1 MTTIGGVVASNRET
15 QAKRF
20 IRGVG
25 LEVGALDA
33 PYPVDPAQAT
43 VRYVDRFPKA
53 ELLRHYPELLPRA
66 DLIREPD
73 IIDDG
78 EQLGLIPKD
87 SQDFVIASHFLEH
100 CENPLATLRNFAR
113 VLKPGGHLAL
123 AIPNTANPQSCDHG
137 RVLTAFAHLERDDV
151 EGPEVSRDHHYWE
164 WVTYAGK
171 MTGAVAEAEKT
182 KLMAMRY
189 SIHFHCWVADTF
201 MAFLH
206 QAIARDR
213 LAFEVVDQYENAYEV
228 AVALRKLAPEVPQPQ
243 SWWRSLGNK
252 FQRLPGRS

>member
-1 MTTIGGVVASNRET
+1 VTTIGGVVASNRET

-33 PYPVDPAQAT
+33 PYPVDAMVAT
-43 VRYVDRFPKA
+43 VRYVDRFGKA

-78 EQLGLIPKD
+78 EQLGLIRKD

-100 CENPLATLRNFAR
+100 CENPLATLRNFVR
-113 VLKPGGHLAL
+113 VLKPGGYLAL

-137 RVLTAFAHLERDDV
+137 RVLTEFAHVVRDDV
-151 EGPEVSRDHHYWE
+151 EGPEVSREHHYWE

-171 MTGAVAEAEKT
+171 MTGAVAEAEKA

-189 SIHFHCWVADTF
+189 SIHYHCWIAETF
-201 MAFLH
+201 MAFLNK
-206 QAIARDR
+206 AIARDR
-213 LAFEVVDQYENAYEV
+213 LAFEIVYQYENAYEI
-228 AVALRKLAPEVPQPQ
+228 AVALQKAAPEIPH
-243 SWWRSLGNK
+243 RSDWL
-252 FQRLPGRS
+252 